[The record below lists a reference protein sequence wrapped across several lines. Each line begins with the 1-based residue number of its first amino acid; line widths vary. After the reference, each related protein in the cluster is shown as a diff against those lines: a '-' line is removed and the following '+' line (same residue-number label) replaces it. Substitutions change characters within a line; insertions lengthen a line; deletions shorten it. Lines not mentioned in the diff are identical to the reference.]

1 MTSLR
6 SRIIGL
12 VLASLAAI
20 MAPLAALGYLLTMEE
35 IDELFEARLAQSA
48 RTISA
53 LVAQGGTIAP
63 GELVEIASW
72 QDDYGAPPAVRGHRY
87 ETQIGLQV
95 WTSSSTLALATTNFR
110 EVPLDA
116 APIGYADIH
125 VGKRHWRVFTLLD
138 EQGQWV
144 RVGERYDSRR
154 EVGRAMVAEALV
166 PILFGLPILA
176 LVVGW
181 AVRRGLEPLQDLADR
196 LASRKADSIEPVGL
210 HDLPGEMV
218 PVVAALNALL
228 ARLAA
233 AMEQERSFTAH
244 AAHELRTPLAGALV
258 HLENARAAAT
268 SDGMR
273 ASLDEARSGLAR
285 LTRIVNQMLELARWD
300 AERPDQLQPVDL
312 DRSIDYELQQV
323 GMLASDRDIEIVVR
337 RDAAAHVVQ
346 GWEPGIR
353 SLLRNLFDNAIR
365 YNVHGGRITIE
376 LRDTPHGCVL
386 AIEDNG
392 PGIDP
397 ARRESMLQ
405 RFRRGATTSAEGS
418 GLGLSLVARVVQ
430 LHHARLVLAT
440 AEGGRGV
447 RVEVAFPPT
456 SAPII

>member
-1 MTSLR
+1 MSSLR
-6 SRIIGL
+6 TRIIRL

-20 MAPLAALGYLLTMEE
+20 MLPLAALGYLLTMEE

-53 LVAQGGTIAP
+53 LVAQGAP
-63 GELVEIASW
+63 VTPDRLIEIASW

-87 ETQIGLQV
+87 ETQIGLQY

-116 APIGYADIH
+116 APVGYADIR

-138 EQGQWV
+138 ARGHWV

-154 EVGRAMVAEALV
+154 EIGRAMAAEALV

-181 AVRRGLEPLQDLADR
+181 AVRRGLEPMQELADR
-196 LASRKADSIEPVGL
+196 LASRKADSIEPIGL

-233 AMEQERSFTAH
+233 ALDQERSFTAH

-258 HLENARAAAT
+258 HLENARAAAG
-268 SDGMR
+268 SNGER
-273 ASLDEARSGLAR
+273 ASLEEARSGLVR
-285 LTRIVNQMLELARWD
+285 LGRIVNQMLELARWNS
-300 AERPDQLQPVDL
+300 EKPGQLLPVDL
-312 DRSIDYELQQV
+312 DRSVDYELQQV
-323 GMLASDRDIEIVVR
+323 GLFASDRDIEIVVR
-337 RDAAAHVVQ
+337 RDDAAHLVQ

-353 SLLRNLFDNAIR
+353 SLLRNLLDNAIR

-397 ARRESMLQ
+397 ALRESMLQ
-405 RFRRGATTSAEGS
+405 RFRRGGITTAEGS

-430 LHHARLVLAT
+430 LHRARLVLAT
-440 AEGGRGV
+440 AEGGHGL
-447 RVEVAFPPT
+447 RVEVAFPPM